1 MLTTLLC
8 PAVLLSGLD
17 ALTTEDSV
25 LNVLGPLTKLPLKN
39 VKVGRDP
46 LTSMSRGVCYVEM
59 NSVVDAMF
67 LHNQLIAAPPAI
79 DGKTAEVSYHKQA
92 GPRQAGSSSQ
102 QQAAAHSA
110 MAAAQWTNKSGPGG
124 ASKRW
129 SERELS
135 VMAEYSAEMYAKTE
149 EERRYYVEYYTKYYR
164 EGGDTTAAE
173 VALSE
178 DREGD
183 SQAKEKKGGSELGV
197 VVVEGVEYK
206 KYPTPDTSKYQYD
219 DTSGY
224 YYDPVSTLY
233 YDANSQYYY
242 NSKTSK
248 FYYWDHRHETF
259 LPAPSSGTE
268 KKEEEK
274 KVSSKEKVKS
284 AKKIQKDM
292 EKWAKT
298 LNQRK
303 DQSRAPVDVPT
314 AANGGGS
321 GGKGS
326 EDIAF
331 NVLQRKDEAAGPG
344 LAGLAGYGSD
354 EEEEDKAGA
363 GAGAGMAVAEMKL
376 TDWAGLACLLCQ
388 RQFKSRDQLT
398 KHNTMSELH
407 TANMRSWRAQY
418 SDPGEA
424 GAGGQ
429 YRDRAKER
437 RNKFGDDDKPIP
449 NRFKEKFLK
458 ALDTSSSIASASGS
472 GDLASAPKL
481 TDNNIGNKMLQKMG
495 WKDGQG
501 LGKKKQGRTDIIIA
515 QQRTQGVGLGTEQ
528 AAINPA
534 ANYKETAKTAI
545 WARYN
550 RADRECDY

>member
-1 MLTTLLC
+1 MFTTLLC

-92 GPRQAGSSSQ
+92 GPGQVASSSQ
-102 QQAAAHSA
+102 HQAAAHSA
-110 MAAAQWTNKSGPGG
+110 MAAAQWTNKSGAG

-173 VALSE
+173 VALAE

-183 SQAKEKKGGSELGV
+183 SQAKEKKGVSELGV
-197 VVVEGVEYK
+197 VVVEGGEYK

-303 DQSRAPVDVPT
+303 DQSRAAVDVPS

-321 GGKGS
+321 SGKGS

-331 NVLQRKDEAAGPG
+331 NVLQRKDEGAAPG

-354 EEEEDKAGA
+354 EEEEEKAGA